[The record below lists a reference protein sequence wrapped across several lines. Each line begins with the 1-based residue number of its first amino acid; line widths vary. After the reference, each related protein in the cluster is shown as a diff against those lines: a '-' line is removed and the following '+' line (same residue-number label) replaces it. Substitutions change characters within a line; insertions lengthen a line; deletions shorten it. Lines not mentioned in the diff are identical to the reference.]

1 MIGLDCSAGCK
12 YLDDDRL
19 YHPRPAPFFR
29 PRWIIKTA
37 GSTDTPGRR
46 RLVEGICAAY
56 PDAEVIEDL
65 DTAHNKIKVAGSDP
79 VQRLRRGK
87 RTLVLAVH
95 KSAVRHSR
103 EKCNGCP
110 NYTHFSPY
118 GFCPYDCAY
127 CYLAGTPGV
136 WFSPTVKV
144 FVNLDEILGE
154 IDRNARRTGRE
165 CAFYLG
171 KLQDGLALDPL
182 TGYSRRLVP
191 FFAGHPLARMTV
203 LTKSTAVENLLD
215 LDHRGRTILSW
226 SLNPREIS
234 RKFERN
240 VPPVEERIEAIQ
252 KCANAGYPIRAIV
265 MPIIPVDGWQAVYRR
280 FVEDLLAR
288 VPLQRI
294 TLGGIC
300 SFPTALRLTE
310 LKLTR
315 RNPISLRLDRCSK
328 SSGDGRTRFPQALR
342 AEFYGEMIDAIRQAR
357 PELQIG
363 LCLEDRSTFGLLG
376 NEESIGRCNCVL

>member
-1 MIGLDCSAGCK
+1 MIGLNSTAG
-12 YLDDDRL
+12 YRHLDDDPP

-37 GSTDTPGRR
+37 GSTDTPERR

-56 PDAEVIEDL
+56 PDAEVIENL
-65 DTAHNKIKVAGSDP
+65 DTAHNKIKVAGSNP
-79 VQRLRRGK
+79 VERLRRGK

-95 KSAVRHSR
+95 KSAVRHSC
-103 EKCNGCP
+103 EKCDGCP

-136 WFSPTVKV
+136 WFSPTVKI

-154 IDRNARRTGRE
+154 IDRKARRIGRE
-165 CAFYLG
+165 WAFYLG

-182 TGYSRRLVP
+182 SGYSRRLVP
-191 FFAGHPLARMTV
+191 FFAGHRFARMTV

-226 SLNPREIS
+226 SLNLPEVG

-240 VPPVEERIEAIQ
+240 APPVEDRIEAIE
-252 KCANAGYPIRAIV
+252 KCAREGYPVRAII
-265 MPIIPVDGWQAVYRR
+265 MPIIPVDGWQDMYRR
-280 FVEDLLAR
+280 FVEGLLAR
-288 VPLQRI
+288 VPLERI

-300 SFPTALRLTE
+300 SFSTALRLTE

-315 RNPISLRLDRCSK
+315 RNPISLRLDRRSK
-328 SSGDGRTRFPQALR
+328 RSGDGRTRFPQPLR
-342 AEFYGEMIDAIRQAR
+342 VEFYGELIDAIRQAR
-357 PELQIG
+357 PELEIG
-363 LCLEDRSTFGLLG
+363 LCLEDRSTFALLG
-376 NEESIGRCNCVL
+376 IEGSIGRCNCVL